1 MASRSRASPPGRTRS
16 ARARCGLP
24 RSIGPPPRF
33 RRVKAEGGFCAE
45 ILQVATCVEGRTADA
60 FVRAAG
66 GTVAAARLGWFSLA
80 LCRET
85 PPLHVVPE
93 LLRHLGRA
101 DPRGTQQ
108 RFEAVPAAPKTYC
121 VSSERLLAFPRLC
134 HC

>member
-66 GTVAAARLGWFSLA
+66 GPGAAA
-80 LCRET
+80 
-85 PPLHVVPE
+85 P
-93 LLRHLGRA
+93 LGRV
-101 DPRGTQQ
+101 G
-108 RFEAVPAAPKTYC
+108 
-121 VSSERLLAFPRLC
+121 LLAFGEDPPPPRVSEVLLPLRR
-134 HC
+134 